1 MAAPGLSDA
10 APPRTV
16 ERSTSTSC
24 PLSVRTTIQLPAMTL
39 TVPRSSVQRGPSP
52 AGSGSF
58 TAIDFSA
65 AGGAGVG
72 DSPTRGAA
80 GAETAA
86 VGGSGAGF
94 AGAGVV
100 ADSST
105 LAGKDSVLG
114 EPGGCAAGAGAGAL
128 AGALTWGMSA
138 SASAAA
144 SPEPKAIAAISCGL
158 AASVPRTVT
167 RPPALSGPDP
177 KRFAALTSA

>member
-1 MAAPGLSDA
+1 MATGSAFATALGIG
-10 APPRTV
+10 
-16 ERSTSTSC
+16 TS
-24 PLSVRTTIQLPAMTL
+24 AF
-39 TVPRSSVQRGPSP
+39 G
-52 AGSGSF
+52 
-58 TAIDFSA
+58 
-65 AGGAGVG
+65 
-72 DSPTRGAA
+72 
-80 GAETAA
+80 
-86 VGGSGAGF
+86 
-94 AGAGVV
+94 V

-144 SPEPKAIAAISCGL
+144 SPEPKAIALISCGL

-167 RPPALSGPDP
+167 RPPALSGPDS

>member
-65 AGGAGVG
+65 AGGAAVG
-72 DSPTRGAA
+72 DSTTRGAS
-80 GAETAA
+80 GAEGAA
-86 VGGSGAGF
+86 ACGLAAGF
-94 AGAGVV
+94 AGADVDAAV
-100 ADSST
+100 AGDAT
-105 LAGKDSVLG
+105 TAR
-114 EPGGCAAGAGAGAL
+114 AAGAGCTG
-128 AGALTWGMSA
+128 TA
-138 SASAAA
+138 S
-144 SPEPKAIAAISCGL
+144 
-158 AASVPRTVT
+158 
-167 RPPALSGPDP
+167 
-177 KRFAALTSA
+177 

>member
-52 AGSGSF
+52 AGSASF

-72 DSPTRGAA
+72 DSTTRGAA
-80 GAETAA
+80 GAEGATA
-86 VGGSGAGF
+86 GGSGAGF
-94 AGAGVV
+94 AGPVV
-100 ADSST
+100 PAP
-105 LAGKDSVLG
+105 AAPSVLATG
-114 EPGGCAAGAGAGAL
+114 
-128 AGALTWGMSA
+128 SA
-138 SASAAA
+138 F
-144 SPEPKAIAAISCGL
+144 AAILG
-158 AASVPRTVT
+158 
-167 RPPALSGPDP
+167 
-177 KRFAALTSA
+177 